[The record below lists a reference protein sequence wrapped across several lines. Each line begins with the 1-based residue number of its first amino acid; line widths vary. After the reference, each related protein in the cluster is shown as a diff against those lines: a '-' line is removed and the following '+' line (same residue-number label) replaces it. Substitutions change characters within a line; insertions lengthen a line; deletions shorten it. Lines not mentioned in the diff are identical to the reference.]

1 MIAMILAGGTGTR
14 LWPYSRSMSPKQF
27 LNLGSSH
34 ESLLQDTCRRLDP
47 IVPPEKMFVIGSA
60 THEFE
65 LRKQIEQVIPN
76 LQEHQVLLEPQA
88 KNTAPALLWGISR
101 LKDVEA
107 NEPVVILAADHLI
120 QDPDRFREALLQ
132 AQQLAEEGFIV
143 TFGIKPER
151 PETGYGYICAGE
163 PCGPGFKVEKFLEKP
178 SQEIAEKF
186 VASSKYTWNA
196 GIFMATVKT
205 WKKEFI
211 SYAPDL
217 AKLFIKEESSTD
229 LVDHE
234 RDYKIFAKSPN
245 ISIDYAVMEHSDR
258 VTVLPVEMGWSDLG
272 CWESI
277 YQISEKDENGNV
289 IRGNV
294 ISHETSNSLIFST
307 KKLVTS
313 IGVKNLIIVETD
325 DALLVCDLT
334 RSQDVKQLVDTLK
347 EGGRHEYRFHTRVSR
362 PWGSASTLIENSLYR
377 VRLLEIEPGRYV
389 SSQRHRHRS
398 EHWVIVRGAA
408 DVIRGQETHLL
419 TENESI
425 HIPRTITHRLSNS
438 GKIPLQVL
446 EIQQGEYLG
455 FDDVERFEK
464 SYSTRGQDF
473 DD

>member
-14 LWPYSRSMSPKQF
+14 LWPYSRTMSPKQF
-27 LNLGSSH
+27 LNLGSTH

-47 IVPPEKMFVIGSA
+47 IVPPEKIVVIGSA

-65 LRKQIEQVIPN
+65 LRKQMEQVIPN

-88 KNTAPALLWGISR
+88 KNTAPALLWGIST
-101 LKDVEA
+101 LKDVEVD
-107 NEPVVILAADHLI
+107 EPVVILAADHII
-120 QDPDRFREALLQ
+120 QAPDRFREALLK

-163 PCGPGFKVEKFLEKP
+163 PCGLGFKVEKFLEKP
-178 SQEIAEKF
+178 SQEKAEEF
-186 VASSKYTWNA
+186 VASSQYTWNA
-196 GIFMATVKT
+196 GIFMATVRT
-205 WKKEFI
+205 WKQEFV
-211 SYAPDL
+211 SCAPDL
-217 AKLFIKEESSTD
+217 AKLFLKEESSTD
-229 LVDHE
+229 WLNDE
-234 RDYKIFAKSPN
+234 EKSNIFAKSSN
-245 ISIDYAVMEHSDR
+245 ISIDYAVMERSDW

-272 CWESI
+272 SWESI
-277 YQISEKDENGNV
+277 YQVSEKDENGNV

-313 IGVKNLIIVETD
+313 IGVENLIIVETD

-334 RSQDVKQLVDTLK
+334 RSQDVKHLVDSLK
-347 EGGRHEYRFHTRVSR
+347 ERDRHEYKFHSRVLR
-362 PWGSASTLIENSLYR
+362 PRGNATTLIENSFYR
-377 VRLLEIEPGRYV
+377 VRLLEIEPGRFI
-389 SSQRHRHRS
+389 SSQRHRHRN

-455 FDDVERFEK
+455 FDDVERFENSSSK
-464 SYSTRGQDF
+464 RVQDF